1 MPPVPKILILS
12 LLFALNVV
20 PVESSP
26 TMVSLASPVVVESPD
41 ANNGIFTYYMLK
53 GLRGDA
59 DNGDKVITVEE
70 LHNYIRKNVHDKTK
84 SLYSS
89 LPQTPQLFTEKP
101 EASVLLAKWHKCITE
116 HFINGALYLLPD

>member
-1 MPPVPKILILS
+1 
-12 LLFALNVV
+12 
-20 PVESSP
+20 
-26 TMVSLASPVVVESPD
+26 
-41 ANNGIFTYYMLK
+41 MLK

-70 LHNYIRKNVHDKTK
+70 LHNYIRKNVHDTTKK

-101 EASVLLAKWHKCITE
+101 NRVLLR
-116 HFINGALYLLPD
+116 LP